1 MTDYKTCTHIHDNG
15 HYCQSAAVTDR
26 DYCLFHLRYRARQL
40 RKAQARA
47 RMERFDLKLPP
58 IESMSTVLSAI
69 NQLVEAVAADMIDL
83 KRADFLLKSLRFAAQ
98 ALKSSDKWQPS
109 VYHSDQPAPAVDL
122 ATEYGLPNDLD
133 LNTRPEVAFP
143 PADTSDRDGCPVQA
157 DFACAGVFPHGVH
170 PLPPNLD
177 RPPLI
182 PIIPPPVLRDY
193 VAEAEIAMNE
203 VTPQD
208 LELHEIMKTEGY
220 KAMESRA
227 LEHERDANRKRRRK
241 LYRANYE
248 RYVAEA
254 KLKNIQRAAEKLLA
268 QRLAAEKTATSQT
281 PQADSSDAKKPPA
294 SVAPSEPETNAAQ
307 SIA

>member
-1 MTDYKTCTHIHDNG
+1 MTYKTCTHIHDNG

-26 DYCLFHLRYRARQL
+26 DYCVFHLRYRARQL

-109 VYHSDQPAPAVDL
+109 VFHSDVAAPAVDL
-122 ATEYGLPNDLD
+122 ATEYGLPEDLD
-133 LNTRPEVAFP
+133 LNVRPEVAFP
-143 PADTSDRDGCPVQA
+143 SPPAPQTDNWQPATDNFRGCPVQA
-157 DFACAGVFPHGVH
+157 DFACAGGFPHGAH
-170 PLPPNLD
+170 PLPPNID
-177 RPPLI
+177 RPPHI
-182 PIIPPPVLRDY
+182 PVIPPPVVRDY
-193 VAEAEIAMNE
+193 MAEAEIAMNE

-208 LELHEIMKTEGY
+208 LELHEIMQTEGL
-220 KAMESRA
+220 KAMDRRA
-227 LEHERDANRKRRRK
+227 REHQRDADRKRQRK

-254 KLKNIQRAAEKLLA
+254 KLKNIQLAAEKLLA
-268 QRLAAEKTATSQT
+268 QRLADEKAAAQKKPSASAACDNIAEKKEEA
-281 PQADSSDAKKPPA
+281 
-294 SVAPSEPETNAAQ
+294 
-307 SIA
+307 IA